1 MQTPTLL
8 LLLLCPRGDQA
19 LTVHLHHS
27 PCHPRV
33 QASSALIWI
42 ILVLSFALSPIELP
56 LGHQILKPRS
66 DHVAF
71 LI

>member
-8 LLLLCPRGDQA
+8 SLLLCPRGD
-19 LTVHLHHS
+19 HLHHS